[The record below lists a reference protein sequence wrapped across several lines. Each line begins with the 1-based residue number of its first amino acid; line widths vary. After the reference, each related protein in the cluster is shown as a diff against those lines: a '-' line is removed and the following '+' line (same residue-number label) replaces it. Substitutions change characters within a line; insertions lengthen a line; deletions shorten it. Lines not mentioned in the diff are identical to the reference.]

1 MAETPGAQ
9 SIQTVPSVEREER
22 IRREQMETHS
32 KLVNAESSGAELPV
46 VVVSRLSVNGR
57 SNPHRG
63 QLRMLL
69 KRQTSKIDRETAVQ

>member
-1 MAETPGAQ
+1 
-9 SIQTVPSVEREER
+9 
-22 IRREQMETHS
+22 METHS